1 MNRSMLAGAVL
12 GGAAVL
18 SVGSIAGYRALT
30 GPEYADVVSVEAVK
44 QTVVTPK
51 EECKAEQVTRRRPV
65 KDEYRITGTVIGAVV
80 GGVVG
85 HQVGEGRGKDLATVA
100 GAAGGGYAGN
110 RVQKHMQDNDTYTA
124 QERRCRTVNESS
136 EKIVGYDVKYLLDG
150 KVGKVRM
157 DEKPGDR
164 LPVKNGKVVVGD
176 AGVEVRKN

>member
-1 MNRSMLAGAVL
+1 MNRSLLAGAVL

-30 GPEYADVVSVEAVK
+30 GPEYADVVSVEAVR

-51 EECKAEQVTRRRPV
+51 EECKAEQVT
-65 KDEYRITGTVIGAVV
+65 GTVIGAVV
-80 GGVVG
+80 GCVVG

-176 AGVEVRKN
+176 AGAEMRKN